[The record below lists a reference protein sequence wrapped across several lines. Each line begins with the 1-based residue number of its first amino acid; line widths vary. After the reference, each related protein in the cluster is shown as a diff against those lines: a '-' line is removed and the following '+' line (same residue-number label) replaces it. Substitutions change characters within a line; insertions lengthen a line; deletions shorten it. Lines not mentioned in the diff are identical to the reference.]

1 MQSSSPACPTTPP
14 ASFLNNTPQA
24 LSRQGCHRT
33 ALEVCKLMLA
43 LEPEDPMG
51 ALMMVDYLA
60 LRAGVDTSAGKVW
73 KCGRGRTQGMHS

>member
-1 MQSSSPACPTTPP
+1 MFKLCAPSTTCLFQILSPPST
-14 ASFLNNTPQA
+14 LNITSQA

-60 LRAGVDTSAGKVW
+60 LRAG
-73 KCGRGRTQGMHS
+73 M